1 VGAPEPDAT
10 APEPLTGW
18 RRSVAILWLAGVVAL
33 YVAAQLGLPI
43 VR

>member
-10 APEPLTGW
+10 ASEPLRGW
-18 RRSVAILWLAGVVAL
+18 RRTVAILWLAGVVGL
-33 YVAAQLGLPI
+33 YAAAQLGIPI